1 MNLQNIIIT
10 DIDSIQTISRT
21 KDQNSQIVERK
32 WYGLSFCLE
41 GQLTYF
47 HDGHS
52 FVSAPGYAVI
62 LPKGKTYSSRTDRSG
77 QFPLINFQCITPLS
91 DTITIIPL
99 QCDDPYISNFE
110 SMKRLFPLP
119 HSKLRVMELFYG
131 ILGQLSIDLDSNA
144 GTLSPVIQYLEE
156 HISDPNLSNATLAEL
171 LGFSEVH
178 FRKQF
183 NQLYG
188 TSPHRYIVELRIRR
202 AKQLLADGFLSV
214 SDIAEQCGF
223 SSVYHFS
230 RAFKNRAGL
239 SPSDY
244 SKLNRTNKL

>member
-1 MNLQNIIIT
+1 MNLQDIIIT

-21 KDQNSQIVERK
+21 KGQNSHIVDRK

-41 GQLTYF
+41 GQLTYCHNG
-47 HDGHS
+47 HD

-62 LPKGKTYSSRTDRSG
+62 LPKGKTYNSCADRSG
-77 QFPLINFQCITPLS
+77 QFPLINFQCIGLS
-91 DTITIIPL
+91 LDTITVIPL
-99 QCDDPYISNFE
+99 QSDDPYISNFE

-131 ILGQLSIDLDSNA
+131 ILGQLSMDLDSNA
-144 GTLSPVIQYLEE
+144 GSISPVIQYLEE
-156 HISDPNLSNATLAEL
+156 HISDPKLSNSVLAEL

-183 NQLYG
+183 AQLYG
-188 TSPHRYIVELRIRR
+188 MPPHQYIVELRIRK
-202 AKQLLADGFLSV
+202 AKQLLTDGILSI
-214 SDIAEQCGF
+214 SAIAEQCGF

-230 RAFKNRAGL
+230 RAFKNRVGI
-239 SPSDY
+239 SPSEY
-244 SKLNRTNKL
+244 TRINRLHKL

>member
-10 DIDSIQTISRT
+10 DIDSVQTISRT
-21 KDQNSQIVERK
+21 KGQNSQIVERK

-47 HDGHS
+47 HNGHC
-52 FVSAPGYAVI
+52 FVSAPGYAVL
-62 LPKGKTYSSRTDRSG
+62 LPKGKTYSSSTDRSG
-77 QFPLINFQCITPLS
+77 QFPLINFQCINLPS
-91 DTITIIPL
+91 DTIKVIPL
-99 QCDDPYISNFE
+99 KNNDPYISNFE

-131 ILGQLSIDLDSNA
+131 ILNRLSADLDA
-144 GTLSPVIQYLEE
+144 EVATLSPVMQFLEE
-156 HISDPNLSNATLAEL
+156 HISDPQLSNSILAKL

-183 NQLYG
+183 TQLYG
-188 TSPHRYIVELRIRR
+188 MPPHKYIVDLRIRR
-202 AKQLLADGFLSV
+202 AMQLLTDGILSV
-214 SDIAEQCGF
+214 SAISEQCGF

-230 RAFKNRAGL
+230 RAFKRHMGI
-239 SPSDY
+239 SPSEF
-244 SKLNRTNKL
+244 SRKNRLNKL